1 MSSLE
6 PVREHSGTLAGL
18 LRTLSMPLRLP
29 GADDGTRIA
38 AGLADQLDDYVLPRL
53 QTLDAPLLAVV
64 GGSTG
69 AGKSTLVNSLV
80 GRQVSASGVLRPTT
94 RHPVLLHHPADADWF
109 TRDGVLPGLVRV
121 PARHDGSAP
130 VAAVP
135 AGRAA
140 LVLVPEP
147 AVPQGVALLDAPDVD
162 SVVVSNRTLAAQL
175 LAAADLWLFVTS
187 AARYADAVPW
197 SLLAEAARRDVAT
210 AVVLDRVPDEAVS
223 EVSRDLASLMAA
235 RGLGESPLLVVREA
249 VLVDGMLPAEEVQPV
264 RAWLDALA
272 HSAAAREAVVRST
285 LAGALK
291 DVASRAREVAVAAD
305 AQAEQ
310 AQRLQ
315 QAVDTAYDQAARR
328 VVRALD
334 DGSLLRTEV
343 LARWRELAG
352 ASDLSRTFDV
362 WVGKVRGRFG
372 LGRSMP
378 VPDVRPVEQAITA
391 GLRDVLVDASSRAA
405 AAASTAWRAAG
416 ADDLLGPGLDRA
428 SADFS
433 TRVADELDLWRDGVL
448 ALVAGE
454 GSGKRGRAR
463 GVAAGI
469 NGVGVV
475 LIVATFAA
483 TGGLTGA
490 ELGIAAAAGLAS
502 QKALESV
509 FGSRAVTRLTDQVRT
524 DLLTR
529 VRRLLA
535 DEQQRFT
542 DRVDALA
549 ISPDVGAR
557 VRAAA
562 DGIDAERGAV
572 AA

>member
-1 MSSLE
+1 
-6 PVREHSGTLAGL
+6 
-18 LRTLSMPLRLP
+18 
-29 GADDGTRIA
+29 
-38 AGLADQLDDYVLPRL
+38 
-53 QTLDAPLLAVV
+53 
-64 GGSTG
+64 
-69 AGKSTLVNSLV
+69 
-80 GRQVSASGVLRPTT
+80 
-94 RHPVLLHHPADADWF
+94 
-109 TRDGVLPGLVRV
+109 
-121 PARHDGSAP
+121 
-130 VAAVP
+130 
-135 AGRAA
+135 
-140 LVLVPEP
+140 
-147 AVPQGVALLDAPDVD
+147 
-162 SVVVSNRTLAAQL
+162 
-175 LAAADLWLFVTS
+175 
-187 AARYADAVPW
+187 
-197 SLLAEAARRDVAT
+197 VAT